1 MLNNFASTQQGGS
14 GTVTTTTILDGT
26 IANADVASDA
36 AIDVSKIN
44 FGNTLEIETSSGD
57 QIFEMDNNAS
67 NSTNFQIQN
76 GAGNART
83 DFYLDGS
90 AILTLK
96 NQMVGIGDTSPSYAL
111 DVNTTGRFTTDLI
124 VGGNLTVGD
133 GGAEDQK
140 IVFDGNAQDFYV
152 GLDDTTDDLV
162 IGLGSAVGT
171 TAAISINEDRDVTIS
186 DGAIDFDIASHDTS
200 NGLKLGGTLVTST
213 AAEINLLDGKSSVG
227 DASGPGSATDNAIAR
242 FDGTGGK
249 TLQNSSTTIDDN
261 GDIVVGGTTP
271 TITIGDGGAEDSMLA
286 FDGNAVDFHVSLDDT
301 ADDLVIGTGTT
312 AGTAT
317 AISID
322 GGGTLATTFYG
333 DVTMGGTTPTLTIGD
348 AGAEDASI
356 VFDGNAKDFYVALDD
371 TADKLVIG
379 EGSTVGT
386 NSILTITDDTVTI
399 GDGATADTYLNFDG
413 NAADFRIGIDDGT
426 DTLEIGAGVAHG
438 TTAAI
443 TIDANAD
450 MTLGGSIACADEVI
464 SRPRFTDYAE
474 TLNALGDT
482 GGGTDAIDLTAGNVV
497 SATVST
503 GTQTFTFTNPPA
515 TGKAGSFTLFLTNGG
530 SQTVNWP
537 ASVDWAGGS
546 APSLTS
552 SGVDVLTFTTLDAGT
567 IWYGFAAGL
576 DMG

>member
-1 MLNNFASTQQGGS
+1 MLNNFAATQGG
-14 GTVTTTTILDGT
+14 GTDTVTTTMILDGT

-36 AIDVSKIN
+36 AIAVSKIDL
-44 FGNTLEIETSSGD
+44 GNTLEIETSSGD

-67 NSTNFQIQN
+67 NSSNFQINN

-111 DVNTTGRFTTDLI
+111 DVNDTGRFTSDLI

-140 IVFDGNAQDFYV
+140 VVFNGNAQDFYV
-152 GLDDTTDDLV
+152 GLDDSADDLV

-171 TAAISINEDRDVTIS
+171 TPAISINSDRDVTVS

-213 AAEINLLDGKSSVG
+213 AAELNLLDGKSSVG

-271 TITIGDGGAEDSMLA
+271 TITIGDGGTE
-286 FDGNAVDFHVSLDDT
+286 DT
-301 ADDLVIGTGTT
+301 AL
-312 AGTAT
+312 
-317 AISID
+317 
-322 GGGTLATTFYG
+322 
-333 DVTMGGTTPTLTIGD
+333 
-348 AGAEDASI
+348 

-371 TADKLVIG
+371 SADKLVIG

-386 NSILTITDDTVTI
+386 NSILTITDDTVTV
-399 GDGATADTYLNFDG
+399 GDGAAVDTYINFDG
-413 NAADFRIGIDDGT
+413 NAVDYRIGLDDGT
-426 DTLEIGAGVAHG
+426 DKLEIGAGTAHG

-443 TIDANAD
+443 TIDSSAD

-474 TLNALGDT
+474 TINAIGGT
-482 GGGTDAIDLTAGNVV
+482 GGGTQDIDITAGNVV
-497 SATVST
+497 SATVDTST
-503 GTQTFTFTNPPA
+503 NTFTFSNPSA
-515 TGKAGSFTLFLTNGG
+515 TGKACSFTLFLTNGG

-537 ASVDWAGGS
+537 GSVDWAGGS

-552 SGVDVLTFTTLDAGT
+552 SGVDVLTFSTLDAGT

>member
-67 NSTNFQIQN
+67 NSSNFQINN

-83 DFYLDGS
+83 DLYLDGS
-90 AILTLK
+90 AVITLK

-140 IVFDGNAQDFYV
+140 VVFNGNAQDFYV
-152 GLDDTTDDLV
+152 GLDDSADDLI

-171 TAAISINEDRDVTIS
+171 TPAISINADRDVTIS

-213 AAEINLLDGKSSVG
+213 AAELNLLDGKSSVG

-271 TITIGDGGAEDSMLA
+271 TSTIGDGGTEDAALVY
-286 FDGNAVDFHVSLDDT
+286 DGNAKDFYIGLDDS
-301 ADDLVIGTGTT
+301 ADKLVIGEGSTIGTN
-312 AGTAT
+312 
-317 AISID
+317 SI
-322 GGGTLATTFYG
+322 
-333 DVTMGGTTPTLTIGD
+333 LTITDDTVTVGD
-348 AGAEDASI
+348 GAAVDTAI

-371 TADKLVIG
+371 SADKLLIG

-386 NSILTITDDTVTI
+386 NPILTITDDTVTV
-399 GDGATADTYLNFDG
+399 GDGAAVDTYLNFDG
-413 NAADFRIGIDDGT
+413 NAVDYRIGLDDGT
-426 DTLEIGAGVAHG
+426 DKLEIGAGTSHG

-443 TIDANAD
+443 TIDSSAD

-474 TLNALGDT
+474 TLNAIGDT
-482 GGGTDAIDLTAGNVV
+482 GGGSDTIDIESGNVV

-503 GTQTFTFTNPPA
+503 GTQTFVFGNPSA
-515 TGKAGSFTLFLTNGG
+515 TGKSCSFTLLLTNGG

-537 ASVDWAGGS
+537 GAVDWAGGS

-552 SGVDVLTFTTLDAGT
+552 SGVDALVFTTIDAGT